1 MTKDEFE
8 GQNFSLAVLFVL
20 PLWWKREEDAAIRA
34 RQQPALLEQL
44 RIPRRCLRMRSRARV
59 RPKMFFLIIRL
70 NSPPD

>member
-20 PLWWKREEDAAIRA
+20 PLRWKREEDAAIRA

-44 RIPRRCLRMRSRARV
+44 RIPRRCLRMRSRARQAENV
-59 RPKMFFLIIRL
+59 L
-70 NSPPD
+70 SHHPPEFTA